1 MREVLTIDS
10 QIWIYYLDSNA
21 KEHQNVFNWLNGKKK
36 DGVLFT
42 EKVVISLIVLLEVA
56 HNFFKMTV
64 TNKELDK
71 DQVEE
76 MILTLMSLDNCQLI
90 EIDQLLVLD
99 VIKNLKR
106 YISRGIGARDT
117 VILITME
124 RLQVQTIATHD
135 KNILGLKSLRRI
147 DPVFDPPL
155 ILEIGEEF
163 DHKNFEQRIT
173 ELK

>member
-1 MREVLTIDS
+1 MKNLLTVDS
-10 QIWIYYLDSNA
+10 QIWIYYLDRNA
-21 KEHQNVFNWLNGKKK
+21 KEHQNVFNWMNGKAK

-42 EKVVISLIVLLEVA
+42 EKLVISLIVLLEVA
-56 HNFFKMTV
+56 HNFFKMTI
-64 TNKELDK
+64 TNKNLDK

-76 MILTLMSLDNCQLI
+76 MILSLISLDNCQVI

-99 VIKNLKR
+99 VIKNLKQ
-106 YISRGIGARDT
+106 YISRGIVARDT
-117 VILITME
+117 VILTTME
-124 RLQVQTIATHD
+124 RFQVQTIATHD
-135 KNILGLKSLRRI
+135 KNILSLKSFRRI

-163 DHKNFEQRIT
+163 DQKSFDHRIQ

>member
-1 MREVLTIDS
+1 MLTIDS
-10 QIWIYYLDSNA
+10 QIWIYYLDINA
-21 KEHQNVFNWLNGKKK
+21 KEHQNVFNWLNGKEK

-42 EKVVISLIVLLEVA
+42 EKIVISLIILLEIA
-56 HNFFKMTV
+56 QNFFKMTI
-64 TNKELDK
+64 TNKMLDK

-76 MILTLMSLDNCQLI
+76 MILSLISLDNCQLI

-99 VIKNLKR
+99 VIKNLKQ

-117 VILITME
+117 VILTTME
-124 RLQVQTIATHD
+124 RLQVKTIATHD
-135 KNILGLKSLRRI
+135 KNILGLRSFRRI

-155 ILEIGEEF
+155 LLEIEKEF
-163 DHKNFEQRIT
+163 DPKNFEQKIM